1 MNWGEHRVSLKGK
14 KGGIELI
21 KILMYKLLM
30 YKILNRFKCERR
42 FFNEE

>member
-1 MNWGEHRVSLKGK
+1 MKGK

-21 KILMYKLLM
+21 QILMYKLLMYKLLM

-42 FFNEE
+42 FFDEE